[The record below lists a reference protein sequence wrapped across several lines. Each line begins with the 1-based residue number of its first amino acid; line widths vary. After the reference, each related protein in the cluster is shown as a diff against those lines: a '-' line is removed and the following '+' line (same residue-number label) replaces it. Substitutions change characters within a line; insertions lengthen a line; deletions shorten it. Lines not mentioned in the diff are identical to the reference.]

1 MAERI
6 KPLLLDIEGENKHWL
21 SNVLKEISVNFI
33 EAASIAAIKDI
44 PPSEFNLVLLGLD
57 LPDCKG
63 IACLEKVKEIL
74 PYTGIVVVVSAGE
87 EKIADDCVQHNAQGF
102 IQVGTLGS
110 KSVGTLIQLAY
121 NRQNAI
127 NQIVQAR
134 NQLSNLVSNLPG
146 FIYRC
151 RNEADWTMEYLSDG
165 VKEITGYPAESFIE
179 NKVIAYNAIIH
190 PEDQKMVR
198 KEIRKAVKEKS
209 RFQMDYR
216 IITADKT
223 EKWVWEQGN
232 AVVSGN
238 DGPVLEGYIT
248 DITEQKLREFQIQ
261 AIIEAGEILRN
272 TLRLNEFCPKLVK
285 RIKDIYHADCVAL
298 LLPTSRETITTI
310 QYAEG
315 NWSELIGEEVPLF
328 ECFDP
333 IALEDRRTILFTR
346 GEPGMKLCPILDDK
360 TSAKMAFLP
369 LKIDSN
375 QNGMLVLGRGNQFTD
390 LELETLIA
398 ISDIL
403 VPAIERSNLLQKVEK
418 QLHRLESLHVIDQA
432 ITSNFDIQ
440 VINKIILDQVCKELG
455 GDAADILILNK
466 ATNILEN
473 VGTTGFMD
481 PMIRSI
487 RVPLTT
493 SIAGKVLL
501 ENKGFY
507 INNLD
512 QNPLWFI
519 RKNMQVEN
527 FKSYFAYPMAVKGET
542 IGVMEVFLRKIS
554 YPDRD
559 WENFLEALA
568 TQAAVAY
575 DSFKKYSELQ
585 RMQQNVSASFRTTLE
600 TWSRSLELHDIESQ
614 GHIHRVTNETIRLAR
629 ELGMEESELPNI
641 ERGALLH
648 DIGKIGI
655 MDEILLK
662 KGDLTEKDWEEI
674 KRHPQIARD
683 LLSNVKLLEDALDI
697 PYSHHENWD
706 GSGYPQGLKG
716 EQIPLSARIFAV
728 VDTFDAMTSTR
739 PYRHAW
745 TKSEA
750 IQYLIDQKGIKFDP
764 DVVDLFTKHIS

>member
-6 KPLLLDIEGENKHWL
+6 KPLLLDRDGENKLWI
-21 SNVLKEISVNFI
+21 SKVLVEISIDFI
-33 EAASIAAIKDI
+33 EAPSIAAIKDI
-44 PPSEFNLVLLGLD
+44 PPDEFNLVLLGLN
-57 LPDCKG
+57 LSDCTG
-63 IACLEKVKEIL
+63 VSCLKKVKEIL
-74 PYTGIVVVVSAGE
+74 PNTGVVVVVSAGE
-87 EKIADDCVQHNAQGF
+87 EKLADDCVQIDAQGF

-121 NRQNAI
+121 NRQKAI
-127 NQIVQAR
+127 NQIVQAK

-146 FIYRC
+146 FVYRC
-151 RNEADWTMEYLSDG
+151 QNDANWTMEYLSDG
-165 VKEITGYPAESFIE
+165 VQEITGYPVESIIG
-179 NKVIAYNAIIH
+179 NKVISYDAIIH
-190 PEDQKMVR
+190 PGDQKRVR
-198 KEIRKAVKEKS
+198 EEIQKAVKKKS
-209 RFQMDYR
+209 RFQFDYR

-223 EKWVWEQGN
+223 EKWVWEQGS
-232 AVVSGN
+232 AVILNKG
-238 DGPVLEGYIT
+238 DLVLEGYIT

-272 TLRLNEFCPKLVK
+272 TLRLTDFCPKLVK
-285 RIKDIYHADCVAL
+285 RIKEIYRADSVAL

-310 QYAEG
+310 QFAEG
-315 NWSELIGEEVPLF
+315 SWRELTGKEIPLL
-328 ECFDP
+328 ECFAP
-333 IALEDRRTILFTR
+333 KALEDGNMILIER
-346 GEPGMKLCPILDDK
+346 GEPGVKLCPILNDK
-360 TSAKMAFLP
+360 TSAYMTFLP
-369 LKIDSN
+369 LLIDSY
-375 QNGMLVLGRGNQFTD
+375 QNGMLVLGRDSQFSD
-390 LELETLIA
+390 LELETLTA

-403 VPAIERSNLLQKVEK
+403 VPAIERGNLLQKVEK
-418 QLHRLESLHVIDQA
+418 QLRHLESLHVIDQA

-440 VINKIILDQVCKELG
+440 VVNKIILDQVCKELG
-455 GDAADILILNK
+455 GNAADILVLNK

-493 SIAGKVLL
+493 SVAGKVLL
-501 ENKGFY
+501 ENKGYY
-507 INNLD
+507 INDLD
-512 QNPLWFI
+512 RNPLWFI

-527 FKSYFAYPMAVKGET
+527 FKSFFAYPMAVKGET
-542 IGVMEVFLRKIS
+542 IGVMEVFLRKKF

-575 DSFKKYSELQ
+575 DSFRKYSELQ
-585 RMQQNVSASFRTTLE
+585 RMQQNASASFRTTLE

-629 ELGMEESELPNI
+629 ELGMDESELPNI

-739 PYRHAW
+739 PYRQAW
-745 TKSEA
+745 SKSEA
-750 IQYLIDQKGIKFDP
+750 IQYLLDQKGKKFDP

>member
-6 KPLLLDIEGENKHWL
+6 KPLLLDRDGENKLWI
-21 SNVLKEISVNFI
+21 SKVLEEISIDFI
-33 EAASIAAIKDI
+33 EAPSIAAIKDI
-44 PPSEFNLVLLGLD
+44 PPDEFNLVLLGLN
-57 LPDCKG
+57 LSDCTG
-63 IACLEKVKEIL
+63 VSCLKKVKEIL
-74 PYTGIVVVVSAGE
+74 PNTGVVVVVSAGE
-87 EKIADDCVQHNAQGF
+87 EKLADDCVQIDAQGF

-121 NRQNAI
+121 NRQKAI
-127 NQIVQAR
+127 NQIVQAK

-146 FIYRC
+146 FVYRC
-151 RNEADWTMEYLSDG
+151 QNEANWTMEYLSDG
-165 VKEITGYPAESFIE
+165 VREITGYPAESIIG
-179 NKVIAYNAIIH
+179 NKVISYNSIIH
-190 PEDQKMVR
+190 PGDQKRVR
-198 KEIRKAVKEKS
+198 EEILKAVKKKS
-209 RFQMDYR
+209 RFQLGYR

-223 EKWVWEQGN
+223 EKWVWEQGS
-232 AVVSGN
+232 AVIFNKG
-238 DGPVLEGYIT
+238 DLVLEGYIT

-261 AIIEAGEILRN
+261 AIIEAGEILRD
-272 TLRLNEFCPKLVK
+272 TLRITDFCPKLLK
-285 RIKDIYHADCVAL
+285 RIKEIYRADCVAL

-310 QYAEG
+310 QFAEG
-315 NWSELIGEEVPLF
+315 SWRELTGKEFPLL
-328 ECFDP
+328 ECFTP
-333 IALEDRRTILFTR
+333 KALEDGNMILYKR
-346 GEPGMKLCPILDDK
+346 SEPGAKLCPILNENA
-360 TSAKMAFLP
+360 SAYMTFLP
-369 LKIDSN
+369 LLIDSY
-375 QNGMLVLGRGNQFTD
+375 QNGMLALGRDSHFSD
-390 LELETLIA
+390 LELETLTA
-398 ISDIL
+398 ISGIL
-403 VPAIERSNLLQKVEK
+403 VPAIERGNLLIKVEN
-418 QLHRLESLHVIDQA
+418 QLRHLESLHVIDQA

-440 VINKIILDQVCKELG
+440 VVNKIILDQVCKELG
-455 GDAADILILNK
+455 GDAADILVLNK
-466 ATNILEN
+466 AINILEN

-501 ENKGFY
+501 ENKGYY
-507 INNLD
+507 INDLD
-512 QNPLWFI
+512 RSPLWFI

-527 FKSYFAYPMAVKGET
+527 FKSFFAYPMAVKGET
-542 IGVMEVFLRKIS
+542 IGVMEVFLRKKF

-575 DSFKKYSELQ
+575 DSFRKYSELQ
-585 RMQQNVSASFRTTLE
+585 RMQQNASASFRTTLE

-629 ELGMEESELPNI
+629 ELGMDESELPNI

-739 PYRHAW
+739 PYRQAW
-745 TKSEA
+745 SKSEA
-750 IQYLIDQKGIKFDP
+750 IQYLLDQKGKKFDP
-764 DVVDLFTKHIS
+764 NIVDLFTKHIS

>member
-6 KPLLLDIEGENKHWL
+6 KPLLLDRDGENKLWI
-21 SNVLKEISVNFI
+21 SNVLKEISINYI
-33 EAASIAAIKDI
+33 EADSIAAIKDI
-44 PPSEFNLVLLGLD
+44 PPTEFNLVLLGLNF
-57 LPDCKG
+57 PDCKG
-63 IACLEKVKEIL
+63 VACLEKIKDIL
-74 PYTGIVVVVSAGE
+74 PNTGVVVVVSAGE
-87 EKIADDCVQHNAQGF
+87 EKLADDCVQINAQGF

-127 NQIVQAR
+127 NQIVQAK

-146 FIYRC
+146 FVYRC
-151 RNEADWTMEYLSDG
+151 QNDANWTMEYLSDG
-165 VKEITGYPAESFIE
+165 VQEITGYPAESIIG
-179 NKVIAYNAIIH
+179 NKVISYDAIIH
-190 PEDQKMVR
+190 PGDQKRVR
-198 KEIRKAVKEKS
+198 DEIQKAVKKKS
-209 RFQMDYR
+209 RFQLGYR

-223 EKWVWEQGN
+223 EKWVWEQGS
-232 AVVSGN
+232 AVIFNKG
-238 DGPVLEGYIT
+238 DLVLEGYIT

-272 TLRLNEFCPKLVK
+272 TLRITDFCPKLVK
-285 RIKDIYHADCVAL
+285 RIKEIYRADCVAL

-310 QYAEG
+310 QFAEG
-315 NWSELIGEEVPLF
+315 SWRELTGKEIPLL
-328 ECFDP
+328 ECFALK
-333 IALEDRRTILFTR
+333 ALEDGNMILFKR
-346 GEPGMKLCPILDDK
+346 GEPGVKLCPILNDK
-360 TSAKMAFLP
+360 TSAYMTFLP
-369 LKIDSN
+369 LLIDSY
-375 QNGMLVLGRGNQFTD
+375 QNGMLVLGRDSQFSD
-390 LELETLIA
+390 LELETLTA

-403 VPAIERSNLLQKVEK
+403 VPAIERGNLLQKVEK
-418 QLHRLESLHVIDQA
+418 QLRHLESLHVIDQA

-440 VINKIILDQVCKELG
+440 VVNKIILDQVCKELG
-455 GDAADILILNK
+455 GNAADILVLNK

-493 SIAGKVLL
+493 SVAGKVLL
-501 ENKGFY
+501 ENKGYY
-507 INNLD
+507 INDLD

-527 FKSYFAYPMAVKGET
+527 FKSFFAYPMAVKGET
-542 IGVMEVFLRKIS
+542 IGVMEVFLRKKF

-575 DSFKKYSELQ
+575 DSFRKYSELQ
-585 RMQQNVSASFRTTLE
+585 RMQQNASASFRTTLE

-629 ELGMEESELPNI
+629 ELGMDESELPNI

-728 VDTFDAMTSTR
+728 VDTFDAMTSSR
-739 PYRHAW
+739 PYRQAW
-745 TKSEA
+745 SKSEA
-750 IQYLIDQKGIKFDP
+750 IQYLIDQRGKKFDP
-764 DVVDLFTKHIS
+764 DVIDLFTKHIS